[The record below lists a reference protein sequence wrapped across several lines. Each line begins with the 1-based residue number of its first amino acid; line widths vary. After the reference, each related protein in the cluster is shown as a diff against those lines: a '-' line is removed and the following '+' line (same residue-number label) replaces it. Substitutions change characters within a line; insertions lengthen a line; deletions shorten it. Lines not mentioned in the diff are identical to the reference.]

1 MIISLRTL
9 TYEQLKEKLSKKDKI
24 VLWSCDTCIR
34 FTGLGGIDKLEILE
48 TMLENDGYTV
58 IRKELLGVSCVEELV
73 EDRKKDDFKKEIFER
88 ATAIVVLGCEET
100 WDLVHHAF
108 PEKNVI
114 QVTRSFGFGNIS
126 EERSVLLTNPF
137 EDTEFEAK
145 PEGTPV
151 AEVAKR
157 SGTYHT
163 FFDAD
168 LEEKPVPK
176 RMVSFSLNGKKVSAK
191 QGSNLLEACR
201 ANGFDVPGLCHMKHL
216 LPTGACRLCLVKI
229 EGRKGLVASC
239 CTIVEKGMKVV
250 TEDDEL
256 KEFRRITLEL
266 LLASQE
272 HNCLHCVKDE
282 TCELRN
288 ALKSHQ
294 IEGSRYRKQLEV
306 SPIDESSDAII
317 IDHNKCI
324 RCGRCIRACD
334 EVAGK
339 HNLAFAERG
348 GRMRLTAG
356 MNKNMADSDCA
367 SCMACVY
374 ACPTGALVENMMY
387 FDGQEWKPRRLYGSY
402 YCDRSHLINS
412 ESTE

>member
-1 MIISLRTL
+1 MIISLRTV
-9 TYEQLKEKLSKKDKI
+9 TYDQLKEKLSKKDKI
-24 VLWSCDTCIR
+24 VVWSCDTCIR
-34 FTGLGGIDKLEILE
+34 FSGLGGIQKLEILE

-58 IRKELLGVSCVEELV
+58 IRKEVLGVSCVEELV
-73 EDRKKDDFKKEIFER
+73 EDRKKDDFKKEIFDQ
-88 ATAIVVLGCEET
+88 ATAIVVLGCEEA
-100 WDLVHHAF
+100 WELVHQTF

-126 EERSVLLTNPF
+126 EERGVLLTNPF
-137 EDTEFEAK
+137 EDTQFEAK
-145 PEGTPV
+145 TEGIPV
-151 AEVAKR
+151 AEVAEK
-157 SGTYHT
+157 SGTFHT

-168 LEEKPVPK
+168 LPEKPLPK
-176 RMVSFSLNGKKVSAK
+176 KMVSFTLNGIEVKAK
-191 QGSNLLEACR
+191 QGSNLLDACR
-201 ANGFDVPGLCHMKHL
+201 ENGFSVPGLCYMKHL
-216 LPTGACRLCLVKI
+216 SPTGACRLCLVKI

-239 CTIVEKGMKVV
+239 CTSVEKGMTVI

-256 KEFRRITLEL
+256 KEYRRITLEL

-282 TCELRN
+282 TCELRD

-294 IEGSRYRKQLEV
+294 IEESRFRNQLTV
-306 SPIDESSDAII
+306 APIDDSSDAII

-324 RCGRCIRACD
+324 RCGRCVRACD

-356 MNKNMADSDCA
+356 LNKNMGDSDCA

-374 ACPTGALVENMMY
+374 ACPTGALVENMLY
-387 FDGQEWKPRRLYGSY
+387 FDGKEWKPRRLYGSY
-402 YCDRSHLINS
+402 YCDRSHLINKNS
-412 ESTE
+412 AE